1 MSMNDIQ
8 DNQTTVLQEL
18 EVNQCDTN
26 DGGSPDE
33 IDVLNLP
40 PRSVVHQDNHKT
52 RIKLNQPL
60 LRFLS
65 VVIILLILIGVHLII
80 N

>member
-1 MSMNDIQ
+1 MNDVQ
-8 DNQTTVLQEL
+8 DNQTTSFQEL
-18 EVNQCDTN
+18 EDNQCDTN
-26 DGGSPDE
+26 NSESPDE
-33 IDVLNLP
+33 IDILNLP

-52 RIKLNQPL
+52 RIKFKQPL